1 MLILVSIFCAFLTG
15 KVNSLSNAI
24 ISGTSESVKFIIS
37 IIGMMAFWTGIM
49 KIAEKSGITNFLSKC
64 LSPIIKIIFPE
75 IKSDGKS
82 SNAICMNIAANLL
95 GLGNA
100 ATPFGIKAMKE
111 LKNSCISEGNYTKI
125 KEGCEAEIKEKI
137 VI

>member
-1 MLILVSIFCAFLTG
+1 MILVSIFCAFLTG

-64 LSPIIKIIFPE
+64 LSPIIKLTILIILIIMLVAIILTYFQK
-75 IKSDGKS
+75 KSKVF
-82 SNAICMNIAANLL
+82 L
-95 GLGNA
+95 
-100 ATPFGIKAMKE
+100 
-111 LKNSCISEGNYTKI
+111 
-125 KEGCEAEIKEKI
+125 
-137 VI
+137 